1 MDKTPGKQQ
10 IFRFIAVC
18 ALFLLFAP
26 VTSLSQVKH
35 FTLLHTSD
43 EHSVLLPL
51 SLADY
56 ETGAADYTKGGYARL
71 ATLVERIRN
80 ETEEPVLLFSSGD
93 IIGGT
98 PFSWL
103 ILEGYSPE
111 IEFMKM
117 AGYDGMT
124 LGNHEFDYGPD
135 VLAEYLLRAGYPG
148 LGQQIPLIASNLSLP
163 EGHMLLEA
171 GISENHI
178 YKLPNGISLGVF
190 GLLGVSAYE
199 VATSSEPAE
208 IADPLDIALQQVTQL
223 REAGA
228 DIIVAITH
236 SGIDEDRELAM
247 GVDGIDIILGGHDH
261 LRYEPDI
268 VNNTYIINS
277 GKYLQYLGNY
287 EFEWNSDNGRLRLVN
302 DLIRSPY
309 FIPLDHLI
317 DEDPLVLEMALEYL
331 EKLNEF
337 VSAHTQGK
345 FTDVREPLVF
355 SSFPLI
361 RPAPFTETAVG
372 NFVTDAMRLMAEK
385 VTGEKVDIAFQG
397 NGVIR
402 SDIIPGAMEWSEG
415 MISFFDMVTV
425 SGLGSGADGKA
436 GYPLVSIYL
445 TGREVLNI
453 LEISALL
460 SIFMGDNYFLQT
472 SGLRYNYDPGQAL
485 WLRIPFGGPP
495 VPAYRAV
502 ARAELYTGEGIQD
515 DISFAPVDGDDDRL
529 YHVVTDYYLTS
540 FLPMVGDILPRLK
553 LVPKDRNGHPLELE
567 QAVIRREQRE
577 YKIWEAVAEY
587 AISFEADENIGLP
600 VVPLYYSSPGDRI
613 VLQQGMPLKYWSYF
627 YIVVILAILL
637 VLVLLAAR
645 KIKQRR
651 LTYRR
656 RYP

>member
-1 MDKTPGKQQ
+1 MDKFTEKHQT
-10 IFRFIAVC
+10 FLYLSLC
-18 ALFLLFAP
+18 ASFLLFAP
-26 VTSLSQVKH
+26 MASLSQVRQ
-35 FTLLHTSD
+35 FTILHTSD
-43 EHSVLLPL
+43 EHSVLFPLP
-51 SLADY
+51 LADY

-111 IEFMKM
+111 IEFLKM
-117 AGYDGMT
+117 VGYDGMT

-135 VLAEYLLRAGYPG
+135 ILAEYLLRAGYPQ
-148 LGQQIPLIASNLSLP
+148 LGEQLPLIASNLSLP
-163 EGHMLLEA
+163 ERHMLLEA
-171 GISENHI
+171 GIRENHI

-190 GLLGVSAYE
+190 GLLGKSAYD
-199 VATSSEPAE
+199 VATSAEPAE
-208 IADPLDIALQQVTQL
+208 ITDPMDAALQQVTRL

-228 DIIVAITH
+228 DVIIAITH
-236 SGIDEDRELAM
+236 SGIDEDRKLAL

-268 VNNTYIINS
+268 VNNTYIIHS
-277 GKYLQYLGNY
+277 GNYLQYLGNY
-287 EFEWNSDNGRLRLVN
+287 EFEWNSDNGRLSLVN
-302 DLIRSPY
+302 DQIRSPY

-317 DEDPLVLEMALEYL
+317 DEDPEILEMAFDYL

-337 VSAHTQGK
+337 VSAHTEGR

-355 SSFPLI
+355 SSFPLKI
-361 RPAPFTETAVG
+361 PAPFTETAVG
-372 NFVTDAMRLMAEK
+372 NFVTDAMRLMAGE

-402 SDIIPGAMEWSEG
+402 ADIIPGAMEWSEG
-415 MISFFDMVTV
+415 RISFFDLVTV

-460 SIFMGDNYFLQT
+460 SIFMGDNYFLQA

-515 DISFAPVDGDDDRL
+515 DISYAPIDGDDDRL

-540 FLPMVGDILPRLK
+540 FLPMVGDILPRLR
-553 LVPKDRNGHPLELE
+553 LVPKDRNGHPLEPE
-567 QAVIRREQRE
+567 QAVIIRGQRE

-587 AISFEADENIGLP
+587 AVSFEVDENIGMP
-600 VVPLYYSSPGDRI
+600 VVPLYYSTFGDRI

-627 YIVVILAILL
+627 YIAVILAILL
-637 VLVLLAAR
+637 VLALLAAR
-645 KIKQRR
+645 KVKQRR
-651 LTYRR
+651 LTHRR
-656 RYP
+656 RQP